1 MKAIRIY
8 LLITVIMAL
17 TINVPL
23 VSAHCPLCAAAAGA
37 GIGIARWAGV
47 DDSIVGLFLGA
58 FIVSLGLWFNNML
71 KKRKV
76 NIPIQKILLIF
87 ASFLLTIIPLYLAGI
102 IKNFAIVKSLPE
114 LSMLGF
120 EVFGIDKLLFGTI
133 IGVIF
138 VGFSFSL
145 SDYIKKLNGKVLF
158 HYQGILF
165 MIFTLLI
172 LTEVFWLITK

>member
-1 MKAIRIY
+1 MNKK
-8 LLITVIMAL
+8 LLLSAFAPIITLIIL
-17 TINVPL
+17 PQL
-23 VSAHCPLCAAAAGA
+23 VLAHCPLCTAAAGA

-58 FIVSLGLWFNNML
+58 FIVSLGLWFNNLL

-76 NIPIQKILLIF
+76 NIPLQKILLIF

-114 LSMLGF
+114 LSLLGF
-120 EVFGIDKLLFGTI
+120 GVFGIDKLLFGTI
-133 IGVIF
+133 IGVVF

-145 SDYIKKLNGKVLF
+145 SDYIKKVNGKVLF
-158 HYQGILF
+158 PYQGILF
-165 MIFTLLI
+165 MIITLFI
-172 LTEVFWLITK
+172 MSEIFWLITK